1 MLSCHQHRGGFH
13 HLIYSQ
19 VSHLLRSEIALVPKG
34 IPEGHHRA
42 LFEGQ
47 IFSHLLQQIVSIS
60 EVTLNPV
67 FQFTM

>member
-19 VSHLLRSEIALVPKG
+19 VSRLLRSEIALVPRG
-34 IPEGHHRA
+34 IPEGHRRA

-47 IFSHLLQQIVSIS
+47 IFSHLLQQIVSIN